1 MKWIPDDTGRFAR
14 RPYYE
19 PGELDMECERIVT
32 DFLREKHGAVNFP
45 ISTDDLTVMI
55 ERDTSEL
62 DLYADLSKSGEDI
75 DGVTDFYARRKP
87 AVRISRELS
96 TAEAKAPRLRNTLAH
111 EYGHVKFHYF
121 LWDRN
126 FRAENPPDF
135 SKLIARQR
143 RLVAGFR
150 QSAGSKATTTARG
163 PQCRQTRIIEAPAD
177 DWMEWQ
183 AGYAGAALLMPLTTL
198 KKYVGGGKRGSIG
211 IAEVA
216 GVFDVSEET
225 ARARLHKL
233 GLLSGTMGYSPPPVK
248 DNISY
253 TD

>member
-1 MKWIPDDTGRFAR
+1 MKWVPDDTGRFER
-14 RPYYE
+14 RPYFE
-19 PGELDMECERIVT
+19 PGELDAECERIVT
-32 DFLREKHGAVNFP
+32 DFLRQKNGAVTFP

-62 DLYADLSKSGEDI
+62 DLYADLSQSGADI

-96 TAEAKAPRLRNTLAH
+96 ASEAEEPRLRTTLAH

-135 SKLIARQR
+135 VKLIARQR

-150 QSAGSKATTTARG
+150 RSAGSKGTVITGG
-163 PQCRQTRIIEAPAD
+163 PQCRHTRIIEAPAD

-183 AGYAGAALLMPLTTL
+183 AGYAGAALLMPLSALNKYLTGL
-198 KKYVGGGKRGSIG
+198 KGGAID
-211 IAEVA
+211 IAA
-216 GVFDVSEET
+216 VSGMF
-225 ARARLHKL
+225 AVSRDAAAARLSKL
-233 GLLSGTMGYSPPPVK
+233 GFLPDTGDAPPVK